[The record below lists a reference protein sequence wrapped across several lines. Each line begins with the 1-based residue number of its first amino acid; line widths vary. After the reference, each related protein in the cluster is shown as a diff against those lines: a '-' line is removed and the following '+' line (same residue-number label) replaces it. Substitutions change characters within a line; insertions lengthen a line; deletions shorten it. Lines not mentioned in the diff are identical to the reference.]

1 MNLGTGGHL
10 HTSSCRLTSC
20 STRTVPRCTVPSAW
34 SSTGSRVSWHLS
46 KQSRRCHCNAKKSK
60 RKRKEETFE
69 ERPSDPVPEAFPE
82 QDWDTTVA
90 EQADVADTSSEVY
103 EENLEQET
111 SQYQQTQAIAP
122 TQPLPRSD
130 SSDMA
135 KLGGLAVGAIAL
147 VAAIA
152 FAVKKFANRKLPD
165 GEKVM
170 SWL

>member
-1 MNLGTGGHL
+1 M
-10 HTSSCRLTSC
+10 
-20 STRTVPRCTVPSAW
+20 
-34 SSTGSRVSWHLS
+34 SWHLS
-46 KQSRRCHCNAKKSK
+46 KQSRRCRCNAKKSR

-69 ERPSDPVPEAFPE
+69 ERPSDPVPEAFPDE
-82 QDWDTTVA
+82 DLDTSVA

-103 EENLEQET
+103 EESMEQEAP
-111 SQYQQTQAIAP
+111 QYQQTQAIAP
-122 TQPLPRSD
+122 TQPPPRSD
-130 SSDMA
+130 SSDMV
-135 KLGGLAVGAIAL
+135 KIGGLAVGAIAL